1 MSLYLLRKS
10 IRVQK
15 LTSLLTTS
23 QLQFTDIA
31 AGETVESIS
40 GLNQEGRLLIRHGAD
55 CYRAWKEDLQ
65 NEHIA
70 QRLVLCGVPTETRSQ
85 RELAREP
92 RKGELNA
99 LCAVA

>member
-15 LTSLLTTS
+15 LTSLLTTGK
-23 QLQFTDIA
+23 LQFADIA

-40 GLNQEGRLLIRHGAD
+40 GLNQEGRLLIRHGAH

-65 NEHIA
+65 DEHIA
-70 QRLVLCGVPTETRSQ
+70 QRLVSVASQARSQ
-85 RELAREP
+85 RELHESHEKAS
-92 RKGELNA
+92 
-99 LCAVA
+99 